1 MMLKQQWGILLSV
14 IPIKARRNNMAEN
27 TTNTTTTR
35 RYEGVVYMRILI
47 AEEARNTED
56 YLKSYI
62 GETTDW
68 NTRQQKWYQ
77 ANNKNYG
84 GKKIQ
89 VARDKYGVS
98 DDAWATVI
106 LERNYSEVSIDDLE
120 KKLKARETEK
130 IYEYDTVNNGFNGS
144 YGDGMKGRKHTD
156 KSRKLIS
163 KNHRNY
169 QSDEAKAKIKEYQ
182 QEHGTKLIALAPD
195 GTEACY
201 NTIKDAAKITGVPYS
216 TIHNI
221 LNKGNKG
228 EKWGYK
234 FKKV

>member
-1 MMLKQQWGILLSV
+1 
-14 IPIKARRNNMAEN
+14 MAES
-27 TTNTTTTR
+27 TTTTTTTR
-35 RYEGVVYMRILI
+35 FEGVVYMRTLI
-47 AEEARNTED
+47 AEEAKNTED

-169 QSDEAKAKIKEYQ
+169 QSDDAKVKIKAYQ

-228 EKWGYK
+228 EKWGYI

>member
-1 MMLKQQWGILLSV
+1 
-14 IPIKARRNNMAEN
+14 MAEK
-27 TTNTTTTR
+27 TTNTTT
-35 RYEGVVYMRILI
+35 RYEGVVYMRTLI
-47 AEEARNTED
+47 AEEAKNTED

-68 NTRQQKWYQ
+68 ETRQQKWYQ

-84 GKKIQ
+84 GEKIQ
-89 VARDKYGVS
+89 IARDKYGVS

-106 LERNYSEVSIDDLE
+106 LERNYSEVSTKDLE

-144 YGDGMKGRKHTD
+144 YGNGMKGSKHTD

-169 QSDEAKAKIKEYQ
+169 QSDDAKAKIKAYQ
-182 QEHGTKLIALAPD
+182 QEHGTKLIAIASN
-195 GTEACY
+195 GTEREF
-201 NTIKDAAKITGVPYS
+201 NTITDAAKETGVPYS
-216 TIHNI
+216 TIYNI
-221 LNKGNKG
+221 LNRGHKG

-234 FKKV
+234 FKKVA

>member
-1 MMLKQQWGILLSV
+1 MMLKLWGVRLSI

-27 TTNTTTTR
+27 TTNATTI
-35 RYEGVVYMRILI
+35 RYEGVVYMRTLI
-47 AEEARNTED
+47 AEEAKNTED

-77 ANNKNYG
+77 TNNKNYG
-84 GKKIQ
+84 GEKIQ
-89 VARDKYGVS
+89 IARDKYGVS

-182 QEHGTKLIALAPD
+182 QEHGTKLIAIAPD

>member
-1 MMLKQQWGILLSV
+1 M
-14 IPIKARRNNMAEN
+14 
-27 TTNTTTTR
+27 
-35 RYEGVVYMRILI
+35 
-47 AEEARNTED
+47 
-56 YLKSYI
+56 
-62 GETTDW
+62 
-68 NTRQQKWYQ
+68 
-77 ANNKNYG
+77 
-84 GKKIQ
+84 
-89 VARDKYGVS
+89 
-98 DDAWATVI
+98 
-106 LERNYSEVSIDDLE
+106 
-120 KKLKARETEK
+120 
-130 IYEYDTVNNGFNGS
+130 NNGFNGS

-169 QSDEAKAKIKEYQ
+169 QSDDAKVKIKAYQ

-228 EKWGYK
+228 EKWGYI

>member
-1 MMLKQQWGILLSV
+1 MMLKLWGVRLSV
-14 IPIKARRNNMAEN
+14 IPIKARRNDMAEN

-35 RYEGVVYMRILI
+35 RYEGVVYMRTLI
-47 AEEARNTED
+47 AEEAKNTED

-144 YGDGMKGRKHTD
+144 YGDGMKGRNHTD

-169 QSDEAKAKIKEYQ
+169 QSDDAKVKIKAYQ
-182 QEHGTKLIALAPD
+182 QEHGTKLIAIAPD
-195 GTEACY
+195 GTETCY
-201 NTIKDAAKITGVPYS
+201 NTIKDAAKENGVPYS

>member
-1 MMLKQQWGILLSV
+1 MMLKLWGVRLSV
-14 IPIKARRNNMAEN
+14 IPIKARRNDMAEN

-35 RYEGVVYMRILI
+35 RYEGVVYMRTLI
-47 AEEARNTED
+47 AEEAKNTED

-169 QSDEAKAKIKEYQ
+169 QSDDAKVKIKAYQ

-216 TIHNI
+216 KIHNI

-228 EKWGYK
+228 EKWGYI

>member
-1 MMLKQQWGILLSV
+1 M
-14 IPIKARRNNMAEN
+14 
-27 TTNTTTTR
+27 
-35 RYEGVVYMRILI
+35 
-47 AEEARNTED
+47 
-56 YLKSYI
+56 
-62 GETTDW
+62 
-68 NTRQQKWYQ
+68 
-77 ANNKNYG
+77 
-84 GKKIQ
+84 
-89 VARDKYGVS
+89 
-98 DDAWATVI
+98 
-106 LERNYSEVSIDDLE
+106 
-120 KKLKARETEK
+120 
-130 IYEYDTVNNGFNGS
+130 NNGFNGS

-182 QEHGTKLIALAPD
+182 QEHGTKLIAIAPD
-195 GTEACY
+195 GTETCY
-201 NTIKDAAKITGVPYS
+201 NTIKDAAKETGVPYS

>member
-1 MMLKQQWGILLSV
+1 MMMKQWGILLSV
-14 IPIKARRNNMAEN
+14 ISVKARRNNMAEN

-35 RYEGVVYMRILI
+35 YEGVVYMRTLI
-47 AEEARNTED
+47 AEEAKNTED

-68 NTRQQKWYQ
+68 ETRQQKWYQ

-84 GKKIQ
+84 GEKIQ
-89 VARDKYGVS
+89 IARDKYGVS

-130 IYEYDTVNNGFNGS
+130 IYDYDTVNNGFNGS

-182 QEHGTKLIALAPD
+182 QEHGTKLIAITPD
-195 GTEACY
+195 GTETCY
-201 NTIKDAAKITGVPYS
+201 NTIKDAAKETGVPYS

>member
-1 MMLKQQWGILLSV
+1 
-14 IPIKARRNNMAEN
+14 MAEK
-27 TTNTTTTR
+27 TTNTTTI
-35 RYEGVVYMRILI
+35 RYEGVVYMRTLI
-47 AEEARNTED
+47 AEEAKNTED

-68 NTRQQKWYQ
+68 ETRQQKWYQ

-84 GKKIQ
+84 GEKIQ
-89 VARDKYGVS
+89 IARDKYGVS

-182 QEHGTKLIALAPD
+182 QEHGTKLIAIAPD
-195 GTEACY
+195 GTETCY
-201 NTIKDAAKITGVPYS
+201 NTIKDAAKETGVPYS

>member
-1 MMLKQQWGILLSV
+1 MMLKLWGVRLSV
-14 IPIKARRNNMAEN
+14 IPIKARRNDMAEN

-35 RYEGVVYMRILI
+35 RYEGVVYMRTLI
-47 AEEARNTED
+47 AEEAKNTED

-62 GETTDW
+62 GETTDG

-169 QSDEAKAKIKEYQ
+169 QSDDAKVKIKAYQ
-182 QEHGTKLIALAPD
+182 QEHGTKLIAIAPD
-195 GTEACY
+195 GTETCY
-201 NTIKDAAKITGVPYS
+201 NTIKDAAKETGVPYS

>member
-1 MMLKQQWGILLSV
+1 MMLKQWGILLSV
-14 IPIKARRNNMAEN
+14 IPIKARRNDMAEN

-35 RYEGVVYMRILI
+35 YEGVVYMRTLI
-47 AEEARNTED
+47 AEEAKNTED

-77 ANNKNYG
+77 VNNKNYG
-84 GKKIQ
+84 GEKIQ
-89 VARDKYGVS
+89 IARDKYGVS

-169 QSDEAKAKIKEYQ
+169 QSDDAKVKIKAYQ

>member
-1 MMLKQQWGILLSV
+1 
-14 IPIKARRNNMAEN
+14 MAEN

-35 RYEGVVYMRILI
+35 RYEGVVYMRTLI
-47 AEEARNTED
+47 AEEAKNTED

-182 QEHGTKLIALAPD
+182 QEHGTKLIAIAPD
-195 GTEACY
+195 GTETGY
-201 NTIKDAAKITGVPYS
+201 NTIKDAAKETGVPYS

>member
-1 MMLKQQWGILLSV
+1 MMLKLWGVRLSI

-27 TTNTTTTR
+27 TTNATTTR
-35 RYEGVVYMRILI
+35 FEGVVYMRTLI

-68 NTRQQKWYQ
+68 ETRQQKWYQ

-84 GKKIQ
+84 GEKIQ
-89 VARDKYGVS
+89 IARDKYGVS

-144 YGDGMKGRKHTD
+144 YGDGMKGMKHTD

-169 QSDEAKAKIKEYQ
+169 QSDDAKVKIKAYQ
-182 QEHGTKLIALAPD
+182 QEHGTKLIAIAPD
-195 GTEACY
+195 GTETEF
-201 NTIKDAAKITGVPYS
+201 NTITDAANKTGVPYS
-216 TIHNI
+216 TIYNI
-221 LNKGNKG
+221 LNRGHKG

>member
-1 MMLKQQWGILLSV
+1 
-14 IPIKARRNNMAEN
+14 MAEN
-27 TTNTTTTR
+27 TTNATTTR
-35 RYEGVVYMRILI
+35 FEGVVYMRTLI
-47 AEEARNTED
+47 AEEAKNTED
-56 YLKSYI
+56 YLKTYN

-77 ANNKNYG
+77 TNNKNYG
-84 GKKIQ
+84 GEKIQ
-89 VARDKYGVS
+89 IARDKYGVG

-144 YGDGMKGRKHTD
+144 YGIGMQGRNHTD

-169 QSDEAKAKIKEYQ
+169 QSDEAKAKIKAYQ
-182 QEHGTKLIALAPD
+182 QEHGIKLISIASD
-195 GTEACY
+195 GTETEF
-201 NTIKDAAKITGVPYS
+201 NTITDAANKTGVPYS
-216 TIHNI
+216 TIYNI
-221 LNKGNKG
+221 LNRGHKG

>member
-1 MMLKQQWGILLSV
+1 
-14 IPIKARRNNMAEN
+14 MAEN

-35 RYEGVVYMRILI
+35 RYEGVVYMRTLI
-47 AEEARNTED
+47 AEEAKNTED

-144 YGDGMKGRKHTD
+144 YGDGMKGRNHTD

-169 QSDEAKAKIKEYQ
+169 QSDDAKVKIKAYQ
-182 QEHGTKLIALAPD
+182 QEHGTKLIAIAPD
-195 GTEACY
+195 GTETEF
-201 NTIKDAAKITGVPYS
+201 NTITDAANKTGVPYS
-216 TIHNI
+216 TIYNI
-221 LNKGNKG
+221 LNRGHKG

>member
-1 MMLKQQWGILLSV
+1 
-14 IPIKARRNNMAEN
+14 MAEN

-35 RYEGVVYMRILI
+35 RYEGVVYMRTLI
-47 AEEARNTED
+47 AEEAKNTED

-144 YGDGMKGRKHTD
+144 YGDGMKGRNHTD

-169 QSDEAKAKIKEYQ
+169 QSDDAKVKIKAYQ
-182 QEHGTKLIALAPD
+182 QEHGTKLIAIAPD
-195 GTEACY
+195 GTEKCY
-201 NTIKDAAKITGVPYS
+201 NTIKDAAKETGVPYS

>member
-1 MMLKQQWGILLSV
+1 
-14 IPIKARRNNMAEN
+14 MAEN
-27 TTNTTTTR
+27 TTTTTTTR
-35 RYEGVVYMRILI
+35 FEGVVYMRTLI
-47 AEEARNTED
+47 AEEAKNTED

-144 YGDGMKGRKHTD
+144 YGDGMKGRNHTD

-169 QSDEAKAKIKEYQ
+169 QSDDAKVKIKAYQ
-182 QEHGTKLIALAPD
+182 QEHGTKLIAIAPD
-195 GTEACY
+195 GTETCY
-201 NTIKDAAKITGVPYS
+201 NTIKDAAKETGVPYS

>member
-1 MMLKQQWGILLSV
+1 
-14 IPIKARRNNMAEN
+14 MAEN
-27 TTNTTTTR
+27 TTNTTTI
-35 RYEGVVYMRILI
+35 RYEGVVYMRTLI
-47 AEEARNTED
+47 AEEAKNTED

-84 GKKIQ
+84 GEKIQ
-89 VARDKYGVS
+89 IARDKYGVG
-98 DDAWATVI
+98 DDAWKTVI

-144 YGDGMKGRKHTD
+144 YGIGMQGRNHTD

-163 KNHRNY
+163 KNHRNN

-182 QEHGTKLIALAPD
+182 QEHGTKLIAIAPD
-195 GTEACY
+195 GTETCY
-201 NTIKDAAKITGVPYS
+201 NTIKDAAKETGVPYS

>member
-1 MMLKQQWGILLSV
+1 
-14 IPIKARRNNMAEN
+14 MAEN

-35 RYEGVVYMRILI
+35 FEGVVYMRTLI

-68 NTRQQKWYQ
+68 ETRQQKWYQ
-77 ANNKNYG
+77 PNNKNYG
-84 GKKIQ
+84 GEKIQ
-89 VARDKYGVS
+89 IARDKYGVG

-182 QEHGTKLIALAPD
+182 QEHGTKLIAFAPD
-195 GTEACY
+195 GTETCY
-201 NTIKDAAKITGVPYS
+201 NTIKDAAKETGVPYS

>member
-1 MMLKQQWGILLSV
+1 MMLKQWGILLSV
-14 IPIKARRNNMAEN
+14 IPIKAWRNNMAEN
-27 TTNTTTTR
+27 TTNATTTR
-35 RYEGVVYMRILI
+35 FEGVVYMRTLI

-68 NTRQQKWYQ
+68 ETRQQKWYQ

-84 GKKIQ
+84 GEKIQ
-89 VARDKYGVS
+89 IARDKYGVG
-98 DDAWATVI
+98 DDAWKTVI

-144 YGDGMKGRKHTD
+144 YGIGMQGRNHTD

-169 QSDEAKAKIKEYQ
+169 QSDEAKAKIKAYQ
-182 QEHGTKLIALAPD
+182 QEHGIKLIAIASD
-195 GTEACY
+195 GTETEF
-201 NTIKDAAKITGVPYS
+201 NTITDAANKTGVPYS
-216 TIHNI
+216 TIYNI
-221 LNKGNKG
+221 LNRGHKG

>member
-1 MMLKQQWGILLSV
+1 
-14 IPIKARRNNMAEN
+14 MAEN
-27 TTNTTTTR
+27 TTNATTI
-35 RYEGVVYMRILI
+35 RYEGVVYMRTLI
-47 AEEARNTED
+47 AEEAKNTED

-77 ANNKNYG
+77 TNNKNYG
-84 GKKIQ
+84 GEKIQ
-89 VARDKYGVS
+89 IARDKYGVS

-182 QEHGTKLIALAPD
+182 QEHGTKLIAIAPD

>member
-1 MMLKQQWGILLSV
+1 MMLKLWGVRLSI

-27 TTNTTTTR
+27 TTNATTTR
-35 RYEGVVYMRILI
+35 FEGVVYMRTLI

-68 NTRQQKWYQ
+68 ETRQQKWYQ

-84 GKKIQ
+84 GEKIQ
-89 VARDKYGVS
+89 IARDKYGVG
-98 DDAWATVI
+98 DDAWKTVI

-144 YGDGMKGRKHTD
+144 YGIGMQGRNHTD

-169 QSDEAKAKIKEYQ
+169 QSDEAKAKIKAYQ
-182 QEHGTKLIALAPD
+182 QEHGIKLIAIASD
-195 GTEACY
+195 GTETEF
-201 NTIKDAAKITGVPYS
+201 NTITDAANKTGVPYS
-216 TIHNI
+216 TIYNI
-221 LNKGNKG
+221 LNRGHKG

>member
-1 MMLKQQWGILLSV
+1 
-14 IPIKARRNNMAEN
+14 MAEN

-35 RYEGVVYMRILI
+35 RYEGVVYMRTLI
-47 AEEARNTED
+47 AEEAKNTED

-144 YGDGMKGRKHTD
+144 YGIGMQGRNHTD

-169 QSDEAKAKIKEYQ
+169 QSDDAKVKIKAYQ
-182 QEHGTKLIALAPD
+182 QEHGTKLIAIAPD
-195 GTEACY
+195 GTETCY
-201 NTIKDAAKITGVPYS
+201 NTIKDAAKETGVPYS

>member
-1 MMLKQQWGILLSV
+1 MMLKLWGVRLSI
-14 IPIKARRNNMAEN
+14 IPIKARRNDMAEN
-27 TTNTTTTR
+27 TTNATTTR
-35 RYEGVVYMRILI
+35 FEGVVYMRTLI

-68 NTRQQKWYQ
+68 ETRQQKWYQ

-84 GKKIQ
+84 GEKIQ
-89 VARDKYGVS
+89 IARDKYGVS
-98 DDAWATVI
+98 DDAWTTVI

-130 IYEYDTVNNGFNGS
+130 IHEYDTVNNGFNGS
-144 YGDGMKGRKHTD
+144 YGDGMKGMKHTD

-169 QSDEAKAKIKEYQ
+169 QSDDAKVKIKAYQ
-182 QEHGTKLIALAPD
+182 QEHGTKLIAIAPD
-195 GTEACY
+195 GTETCY
-201 NTIKDAAKITGVPYS
+201 NTIKDAAKETGVPYS

>member
-1 MMLKQQWGILLSV
+1 
-14 IPIKARRNNMAEN
+14 MAEN

-35 RYEGVVYMRILI
+35 RYEGVVYMRTLI
-47 AEEARNTED
+47 AEEAKNTED

-169 QSDEAKAKIKEYQ
+169 QSDDAKVKIKAYQ
-182 QEHGTKLIALAPD
+182 QEHGTKLIAIAPD
-195 GTEACY
+195 GTETCY
-201 NTIKDAAKITGVPYS
+201 NTIKDAAKETGVPYS

>member
-1 MMLKQQWGILLSV
+1 MMLKQWGILLSV
-14 IPIKARRNNMAEN
+14 IPIKARRNDMAEN

-35 RYEGVVYMRILI
+35 RYEGVVYMRTLI
-47 AEEARNTED
+47 AEEAKNTED

-169 QSDEAKAKIKEYQ
+169 QSDDAKVKIKAYQ
-182 QEHGTKLIALAPD
+182 QEHGTKLIAIAPD
-195 GTEACY
+195 GTETCY
-201 NTIKDAAKITGVPYS
+201 NTIKDAAKETGVPYS

-228 EKWGYK
+228 EKWGYI

>member
-1 MMLKQQWGILLSV
+1 
-14 IPIKARRNNMAEN
+14 MAEN
-27 TTNTTTTR
+27 TTNATTTR
-35 RYEGVVYMRILI
+35 FEGVVYMRTLI

-68 NTRQQKWYQ
+68 ETRQQKWYQ

-84 GKKIQ
+84 GEKIQ
-89 VARDKYGVS
+89 IARDKYGVG
-98 DDAWATVI
+98 DDAWKTVI

-144 YGDGMKGRKHTD
+144 YGIGMQGRNHTD

-182 QEHGTKLIALAPD
+182 QEHGTKLIAIAPD
-195 GTEACY
+195 GTETCY
-201 NTIKDAAKITGVPYS
+201 NTIKDAAKETGVPYS

>member
-1 MMLKQQWGILLSV
+1 MMLEQWEILLSV
-14 IPIKARRNNMAEN
+14 ISVKARRNDMAEN

-35 RYEGVVYMRILI
+35 FEGVVYKRTLI
-47 AEEARNTED
+47 AEEAKNTED

-62 GETTDW
+62 GQTTDW
-68 NTRQQKWYQ
+68 ETRQQKWYQ
-77 ANNKNYG
+77 PNNKNYG
-84 GKKIQ
+84 GEKIQ
-89 VARDKYGVS
+89 VARDKYGVG
-98 DDAWATVI
+98 DDAWKTVI
-106 LERNYSEVSIDDLE
+106 LEHTYSEVSTDDLE

-182 QEHGTKLIALAPD
+182 QEHGTKLIAIAPG
-195 GTEACY
+195 GTETCY
-201 NTIKDAAKITGVPYS
+201 NTIKDAAKETGVPYS

>member
-1 MMLKQQWGILLSV
+1 
-14 IPIKARRNNMAEN
+14 MAEN

-35 RYEGVVYMRILI
+35 RYEGVVYMRTLI
-47 AEEARNTED
+47 AEEAKNTED

-120 KKLKARETEK
+120 KKLKTRETEK

-169 QSDEAKAKIKEYQ
+169 QSDDAKVKIKAYQ
-182 QEHGTKLIALAPD
+182 QEHGTKLIAIAPD
-195 GTEACY
+195 GTETCY
-201 NTIKDAAKITGVPYS
+201 NTIKDAAKETGVPYS

>member
-1 MMLKQQWGILLSV
+1 MMLKLWGVRLSV
-14 IPIKARRNNMAEN
+14 IPIKARRNDMAEN

-35 RYEGVVYMRILI
+35 RYEGVVYMRTLI
-47 AEEARNTED
+47 AEEAKNTED

-169 QSDEAKAKIKEYQ
+169 QSDDAKVKIKAYQ
-182 QEHGTKLIALAPD
+182 QEHGTKLIAIAPD
-195 GTEACY
+195 GTETCY
-201 NTIKDAAKITGVPYS
+201 NTIKDAAKETGVPYS

>member
-1 MMLKQQWGILLSV
+1 
-14 IPIKARRNNMAEN
+14 MAEN
-27 TTNTTTTR
+27 TTNATTTR
-35 RYEGVVYMRILI
+35 FEGVVYMRTLI
-47 AEEARNTED
+47 AEEAKNTED

-68 NTRQQKWYQ
+68 ETRQQKWYQ

-84 GKKIQ
+84 GEKIQ
-89 VARDKYGVS
+89 VARDKYGVG
-98 DDAWATVI
+98 DDAWKTII
-106 LERNYSEVSIDDLE
+106 LEHTYSEVSTDDLE

-130 IYEYDTVNNGFNGS
+130 IYEYDTVENGFNGS
-144 YGDGMKGRKHTD
+144 YGDGMKGMKHTA
-156 KSRKLIS
+156 KAKALIS

-169 QSDEAKAKIKEYQ
+169 QSDEAKAKIKAYQ
-182 QEHGTKLIALAPD
+182 QAHGTKLIAITPD
-195 GTEACY
+195 GTETSY

>member
-1 MMLKQQWGILLSV
+1 
-14 IPIKARRNNMAEN
+14 MAEN
-27 TTNTTTTR
+27 TTNATTTR
-35 RYEGVVYMRILI
+35 FEGVVYMRTLI

-68 NTRQQKWYQ
+68 ETRQQKWYQ

-84 GKKIQ
+84 GEKIQ
-89 VARDKYGVS
+89 IARDKYGVG
-98 DDAWATVI
+98 DDAWKTVI

-144 YGDGMKGRKHTD
+144 YGIGMQGRNHTD

-182 QEHGTKLIALAPD
+182 QEHGTKLIAIAPD

>member
-1 MMLKQQWGILLSV
+1 
-14 IPIKARRNNMAEN
+14 MAEN
-27 TTNTTTTR
+27 TTNATTTR
-35 RYEGVVYMRILI
+35 FEGVVYMRTLI
-47 AEEARNTED
+47 AEEAKNTED

-84 GKKIQ
+84 GEKIQ

-144 YGDGMKGRKHTD
+144 YGIGMQGRNHTD

-182 QEHGTKLIALAPD
+182 QEHGTKLIAIAPD
-195 GTEACY
+195 GTETCY
-201 NTIKDAAKITGVPYS
+201 NTIKDAAKETGVPYS

>member
-1 MMLKQQWGILLSV
+1 
-14 IPIKARRNNMAEN
+14 MAEN
-27 TTNTTTTR
+27 TTNTTTI
-35 RYEGVVYMRILI
+35 RYEGVVYMRTLI
-47 AEEARNTED
+47 AEEAKNTED

-84 GKKIQ
+84 GEKIQ
-89 VARDKYGVS
+89 IARDKYGVG
-98 DDAWATVI
+98 DDAWKTVI

-144 YGDGMKGRKHTD
+144 YGIGMQGRNHTD

-182 QEHGTKLIALAPD
+182 QEHGTKLIAIAPD
-195 GTEACY
+195 GTETCY
-201 NTIKDAAKITGVPYS
+201 NTIKDAAKETGVPYS

>member
-1 MMLKQQWGILLSV
+1 MMLKLWGVRLSV
-14 IPIKARRNNMAEN
+14 IPIKARRNDMAEN

-35 RYEGVVYMRILI
+35 RYEGVVYMRTLI
-47 AEEARNTED
+47 AEEAKNTED

-144 YGDGMKGRKHTD
+144 YGDGMKGINHTA

-163 KNHRNY
+163 KSLRQY
-169 QSDEAKAKIKEYQ
+169 QSNDAKVKIKAYQ
-182 QEHGTKLIALAPD
+182 QEHGTKLIAIAPD
-195 GTEACY
+195 GTETCY
-201 NTIKDAAKITGVPYS
+201 NTIKDAAKETGVPYS